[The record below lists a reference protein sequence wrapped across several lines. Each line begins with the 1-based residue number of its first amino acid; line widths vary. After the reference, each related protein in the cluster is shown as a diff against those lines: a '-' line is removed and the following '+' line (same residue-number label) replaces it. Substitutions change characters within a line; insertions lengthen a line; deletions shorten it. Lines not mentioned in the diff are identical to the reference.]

1 MARRCPRPRPTR
13 VPTLT
18 PVTTRCPECQHTRWA
33 DSTNFRTVTTRDAGT
48 RRALP
53 VRRPN
58 PACPRYHQPYRPEAE
73 PPFALPHQEFGL
85 DVLALVGRFRHA
97 EPRVVPEFHREL
109 TRRGFDSQRD
119 HARRA
124 SGRQRGS
131 PGLVVAGCVRVVS
144 SLATRLRPE
153 EGLRLSAG
161 DVEGWRQSRA
171 GLEQRRE
178 SRRQQRRF
186 RRDPVSYLQKLEEL
200 ALQLSLP
207 A

>member
-1 MARRCPRPRPTR
+1 MK
-13 VPTLT
+13 
-18 PVTTRCPECQHTRWA
+18 
-33 DSTNFRTVTTRDAGT
+33 GT
-48 RRALP
+48 KSYWP
-53 VRRPN
+53 
-58 PACPRYHQPYRPEAE
+58 
-73 PPFALPHQEFGL
+73 
-85 DVLALVGRFRHA
+85 GRFRCYGSKDI
-97 EPRVVPEFHREL
+97 PRTNNDLGHLFGR
-109 TRRGFDSQRD
+109 QRD

-186 RRDPVSYLQKLEEL
+186 RRDPVTYLQKLEEL
-200 ALQLSLP
+200 ALQLTAYAASHCRLISVNTF
-207 A
+207 